1 MGPGSCQ
8 VTRGG
13 GGGRDGWPAQQG
25 YPGRARRAGGAPVEA
40 LVVVVLRHMTVD
52 VDPTQQGKDQS
63 EGS

>member
-13 GGGRDGWPAQQG
+13 GGRDGWPAQQV
-25 YPGRARRAGGAPVEA
+25 YTGRARRAGGAPVEA
-40 LVVVVLRHMTVD
+40 LVVVVLRHMTVN
-52 VDPTQQGKDQS
+52 VDPAQQGKDQR